1 MAEHVFI
8 FYIPGSEYYD
18 LHCILAEFIHDIVDK
33 VESLLVCQTGDHTD
47 QHDMGI
53 LVQSQFFLKR
63 RLIDHFVL
71 AEILDRK
78 VLCDP

>member
-1 MAEHVFI
+1 MTEHI
-8 FYIPGSEYYD
+8 LILYISGSEYYD
-18 LHCILAEFIHDIVDK
+18 LHCILAELIHDVIHK
-33 VESLLVCQTGDHTD
+33 VESLLVCQTGNHTD
-47 QHDMGI
+47 QHDMRI